1 MTKRKKGKA
10 EKMTEIERKKAIDTI
25 RKIDNVIYNLKLT
38 FKEIDQLQSWLSNI
52 ETKEEIEEAILERV
66 IIALEEAKKTRD
78 SV

>member
-10 EKMTEIERKKAIDTI
+10 ERMTEIERKKAINTI
-25 RKIDNVIYNLKLT
+25 RKIDNVIYTLKLT
-38 FKEIDQLQSWLSNI
+38 FKELDQLQTWLSNI
-52 ETKEEIEEAILERV
+52 EAEEEIEEGMLERV